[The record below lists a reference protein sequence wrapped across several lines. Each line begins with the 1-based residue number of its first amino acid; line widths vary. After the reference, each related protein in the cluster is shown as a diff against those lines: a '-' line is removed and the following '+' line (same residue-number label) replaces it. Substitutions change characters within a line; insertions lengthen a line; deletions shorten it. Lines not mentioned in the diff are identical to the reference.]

1 MKETSASQPILNPVL
16 DNLSTAVLVLDSQ
29 LRFLYL
35 NPAAEQLLTV
45 SGRQSRGLAL
55 AGVVQLDEQF
65 HAGLAE
71 ARDSAAPY
79 TGREATLTLADG
91 TRRVVDYTAS
101 PMPADDTGAALLVE
115 LSSLDRYLRIA
126 REATLLAQQDA
137 TRALARGFAHEVKNP
152 LGGLRGAAQLLQRQL
167 EDPGLH
173 EYTDIIIR
181 EADRLQN
188 LMDRMLGPNSR
199 PRLSSISVHES
210 TEHVLALLC
219 AEAPKG
225 VNVASDYDPSI
236 PPVVV
241 DRDWLVQALL
251 NIARNSLQA
260 VGETG
265 NIRIRTRVLRRQT
278 IGAKIHRLVAR
289 IQIIDDGPGVPA
301 SMQDKIFFPMVTNRA
316 DGTGLGLS
324 IAQSLVG
331 QLGGLIECSSVPG
344 RTVFD
349 VLIPVENGDD

>member
-1 MKETSASQPILNPVL
+1 MMEIPISLPVPNPVL
-16 DNLSTAVLVLDSQ
+16 DNLSTAVLVLDAQ
-29 LRFLYL
+29 MRFLYL

-55 AGVVQLDEQF
+55 AGVVKLDDQF
-65 HAGLAE
+65 RAGLME
-71 ARDSAAPY
+71 ARDAEAPY

-91 TRRVVDYTAS
+91 TQRVVDYTAS
-101 PMPADDTGAALLVE
+101 PLQFDGSEAALLVE
-115 LSSLDRYLRIA
+115 LNSLDRYLRIA
-126 REATLLAQQDA
+126 REMTLLAQQDA
-137 TRALARGFAHEVKNP
+137 TRTLARGFAHEVKNP

-167 EDPGLH
+167 DDPGLH

-199 PRLSSISVHES
+199 PELSTISVHEP
-210 TEHVLALLC
+210 TEHVFALLR
-219 AEAPKG
+219 AESPPG
-225 VNVASDYDPSI
+225 VSVSNDYDPSI
-236 PPVVV
+236 PSVTV
-241 DRDWLVQALL
+241 DRDWLIQALL

-265 NIRIRTRVLRRQT
+265 NILVRTRVLLRQT
-278 IGAKIHRLVAR
+278 IGGKIHRLVAQ
-289 IQIIDDGPGVPA
+289 IQVIDDGPGIPV
-301 SMQDKIFFPMVTNRA
+301 SMQDKIFFPMVTGRA

-331 QLGGLIECSSVPG
+331 QLGGLIECASVPG
-344 RTVFD
+344 RTVVE
-349 VLIPVENGDD
+349 VLIPVENGDG

>member
-1 MKETSASQPILNPVL
+1 MREIPASLPVL
-16 DNLSTAVLVLDSQ
+16 DNLSTAVLVLDRQ

-45 SGRQSRGLAL
+45 SGRQSRGLPL
-55 AGVVQLDEQF
+55 AGVVQMDDQF

-71 ARDSAAPY
+71 ARDSESPY
-79 TGREATLTLADG
+79 TGREATLTLSDG
-91 TRRVVDYTAS
+91 TQRVVDYTAS
-101 PMPADDTGAALLVE
+101 PLPFDDSEAGLLVE
-115 LSSLDRYLRIA
+115 LNALDRYLRIA

-167 EDPGLH
+167 DDPGLH

-181 EADRLQN
+181 EADRLQS

-199 PRLSSISVHES
+199 PALSTISVHES
-210 TEHVLALLC
+210 TEHVFRLLNV
-219 AEAPKG
+219 EAPEG
-225 VNVASDYDPSI
+225 VQISSDYDPSI

-241 DRDWLVQALL
+241 DRDWLIQALL
-251 NIARNSLQA
+251 N
-260 VGETG
+260 TG
-265 NIRIRTRVLRRQT
+265 NIQIRTRVLRQQT
-278 IGAKIHRLVAR
+278 IGPRIHRLVAQL
-289 IQIIDDGPGVPA
+289 QIIDDGPGIPA
-301 SMQDKIFFPMVTNRA
+301 SMQDKIFFPMVTGRA

-324 IAQSLVG
+324 IAQSLIG

-349 VLIPVENGDD
+349 VLIPVESGDE